1 MKNCLLKRVKATAF
15 KNDGEGEVQRIW
27 NLSTLFVVL
36 CFLLAAVFIYAS
48 IDKIL
53 HPADFAAIVKDYKVL
68 PNILI
73 NLTAIILPW
82 LELVLGVLLV
92 LGRWQKGTLLL
103 MNLLLV
109 VFWATLVLNYYRG
122 VDVGC
127 GCFSTQATES
137 SNMIWYMIRDG
148 GFVLLAAL
156 TGGLHLQKCRDAR

>member
-1 MKNCLLKRVKATAF
+1 M
-15 KNDGEGEVQRIW
+15 QRIW
-27 NLSTLFVVL
+27 NLTTLFVVL
-36 CFLLAAVFIYAS
+36 RFLLAVVFIYAS

-68 PNILI
+68 PDILI

-92 LGRWQKGTLLL
+92 LGRWQEGTLLL
-103 MNLLLV
+103 VNLLLV
-109 VFWATLVLNYYRG
+109 AFWATLVFNYFRG

-137 SNMIWYMIRDG
+137 SNMVWYMVRDG
-148 GFVLLAAL
+148 FFVLV
-156 TGGLHLQKCRDAR
+156 GGTTAILFLRTPNRVI

>member
-1 MKNCLLKRVKATAF
+1 
-15 KNDGEGEVQRIW
+15 VQRIW
-27 NLSTLFVVL
+27 NLTTLFVVL
-36 CFLLAAVFIYAS
+36 RFMLAVVFIYAS

-68 PNILI
+68 PDILI

-92 LGRWQKGTLLL
+92 LGRWQEGTLLL
-103 MNLLLV
+103 VNLLLIA
-109 VFWATLVLNYYRG
+109 FWATLVFNYFRG

-137 SNMIWYMIRDG
+137 SSMVWYMFRDG
-148 GFVLLAAL
+148 FFVLV
-156 TGGLHLQKCRDAR
+156 GGTTAILFLRTPNRVI

>member
-1 MKNCLLKRVKATAF
+1 M
-15 KNDGEGEVQRIW
+15 
-27 NLSTLFVVL
+27 
-36 CFLLAAVFIYAS
+36 LAVVFIYAS

-68 PNILI
+68 PDILI

-92 LGRWQKGTLLL
+92 LGRWQEGTLLL
-103 MNLLLV
+103 VNLLLIA
-109 VFWATLVLNYYRG
+109 FWATLVFNYFRG

-137 SNMIWYMIRDG
+137 SSMVWYMFRDG
-148 GFVLLAAL
+148 FFVLV
-156 TGGLHLQKCRDAR
+156 GGTTAILFLRTPNRVI

>member
-1 MKNCLLKRVKATAF
+1 M
-15 KNDGEGEVQRIW
+15 QRIW
-27 NLSTLFVVL
+27 NLTTLFVVL
-36 CFLLAAVFIYAS
+36 RFMLAVVFIYAS

-68 PNILI
+68 PDILI

-92 LGRWQKGTLLL
+92 LGRWQEGTLLL
-103 MNLLLV
+103 VNLLLIA
-109 VFWATLVLNYYRG
+109 FWATLVFNYFRG

-137 SNMIWYMIRDG
+137 SSMVWYMFRDG
-148 GFVLLAAL
+148 FFVLV
-156 TGGLHLQKCRDAR
+156 GGTTAILFLRTPNRVI